1 MCLSVCVCGCGCKQ
15 MKETESVQCVCAA
28 CMHVLLFLD
37 GLQNGPEEVQDGAW
51 LCVTMGREV
60 TESPW
65 QGNS

>member
-1 MCLSVCVCGCGCKQ
+1 
-15 MKETESVQCVCAA
+15 MKENATESVQCVCAA

-37 GLQNGPEEVQDGAW
+37 GLQNGPEEVQDGVW

-60 TESPW
+60 IESPW